1 MKRSQALVAGGVA
14 TVLVLGGVLFVQN
27 SGRSGAA
34 AYVTSAAVR
43 SDITQRVVLSGVVT
57 RDNQATLT
65 FDSPGTVTEVRVK
78 VGDRVTA
85 GQPIAAIDAAALRA
99 TRLQAEAQ
107 LAIAVATLDA
117 DLKAKDAGS
126 APTLPFGGGLPTA
139 AAPGGQP
146 STMALPSQPS
156 PGSIPPYLSVMQDSL
171 TGLNAA
177 VAEQQLRCQPF
188 FALAD
193 RLGQLPSSLPST
205 LPSELP
211 STLPSVLPSTLP
223 TWLPSTLPTG
233 LPSSLPTQWP
243 TSLPT
248 STSTAV
254 VPTPGQSASASTT
267 PTSPDASTTPTPTGP
282 ATSTAP
288 TPSSTTSSSPVTPS
302 ALPSL
307 PVAEVREALVQLEQC
322 SIAMVGLARAE
333 AVAGQAIGQAA
344 AAMAE
349 ANRQAATQLMAAQ
362 QELMKAATEAGQKA
376 AEQAMAAA
384 QAQLAAQA
392 KRAFGQQVTD
402 ATVATDQA
410 RVESARQQVAR
421 AALAVEGAT
430 LTAPISGIVGV
441 VGFEAGESSVGNSVM
456 IVGEGSATVSVEVP
470 LNIRPLVAS
479 GMTGSMGLVGTAPS
493 LRAQVL
499 AVSVLPSNTSGSP
512 TYAADVVADD
522 PTNLLYQGSRAE
534 VTLQLRTASD
544 VIAVPVSAITRVT
557 DVSATVQ
564 VADNA
569 RAEGARTVTV
579 LTGALGQGLIEIS
592 SGLEP
597 GQLVVLADRREPV
610 PGGLQQYRPPDETSA
625 TPTPRR

>member
-1 MKRSQALVAGGVA
+1 
-14 TVLVLGGVLFVQN
+14 
-27 SGRSGAA
+27 
-34 AYVTSAAVR
+34 
-43 SDITQRVVLSGVVT
+43 
-57 RDNQATLT
+57 
-65 FDSPGTVTEVRVK
+65 
-78 VGDRVTA
+78 
-85 GQPIAAIDAAALRA
+85 
-99 TRLQAEAQ
+99 
-107 LAIAVATLDA
+107 
-117 DLKAKDAGS
+117 
-126 APTLPFGGGLPTA
+126 
-139 AAPGGQP
+139 
-146 STMALPSQPS
+146 
-156 PGSIPPYLSVMQDSL
+156 
-171 TGLNAA
+171 
-177 VAEQQLRCQPF
+177 
-188 FALAD
+188 
-193 RLGQLPSSLPST
+193 
-205 LPSELP
+205 
-211 STLPSVLPSTLP
+211 
-223 TWLPSTLPTG
+223 
-233 LPSSLPTQWP
+233 
-243 TSLPT
+243 
-248 STSTAV
+248 
-254 VPTPGQSASASTT
+254 
-267 PTSPDASTTPTPTGP
+267 
-282 ATSTAP
+282 
-288 TPSSTTSSSPVTPS
+288 
-302 ALPSL
+302 
-307 PVAEVREALVQLEQC
+307 
-322 SIAMVGLARAE
+322 MVGLARAE

-430 LTAPISGIVGV
+430 LTAPISGTVGAV
-441 VGFEAGESSVGNSVM
+441 SFEAGESSVGKSVI
-456 IVGEGSATVSVEVP
+456 IVGEGAATVSVEVP